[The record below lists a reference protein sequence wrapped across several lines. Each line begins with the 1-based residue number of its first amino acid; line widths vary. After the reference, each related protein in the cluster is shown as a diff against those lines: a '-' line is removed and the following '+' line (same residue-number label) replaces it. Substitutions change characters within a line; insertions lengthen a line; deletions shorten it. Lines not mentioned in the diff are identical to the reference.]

1 MSGYR
6 SKKLSSNARNDRGIE
21 ITGLTLEQVELLD
34 AMWSFDTE
42 EDLQQWQDGL
52 SLQLSQQV
60 DSLIIM
66 VLLEQFDRLLLM
78 DNDYSQATDYLQ
90 KFRMH

>member
-6 SKKLSSNARNDRGIE
+6 SKKLSSNERNERGIE

-34 AMWSFDTE
+34 AMWGFETE
-42 EDLQQWQDGL
+42 EELQEWQDGL
-52 SLQLSQQV
+52 PLRLSQLV
-60 DSLIIM
+60 DSLIIL

-78 DNDYSQATDYLQ
+78 DKDYSQANDYLN
-90 KFRMH
+90 KFRIH